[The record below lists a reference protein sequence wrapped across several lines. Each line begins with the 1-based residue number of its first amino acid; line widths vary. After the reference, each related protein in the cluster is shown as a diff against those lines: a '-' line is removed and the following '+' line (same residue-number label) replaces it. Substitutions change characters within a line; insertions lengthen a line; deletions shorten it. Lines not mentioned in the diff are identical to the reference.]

1 MVGPMPETFLWQL
14 FWEKNWKPATDQNE
28 IRFKAAD
35 FLLEE
40 QTSGN
45 LFLNSLSPQL
55 EPSLVTKL
63 VAFTGEIFEAPS
75 TVDGS
80 TNPG

>member
-1 MVGPMPETFLWQL
+1 MENQKINNGRANARNFFVAAVLVK
-14 FWEKNWKPATDQNE
+14 KNWKPATDQNE

-45 LFLNSLSPQL
+45 LFLNSL
-55 EPSLVTKL
+55 KYM
-63 VAFTGEIFEAPS
+63 
-75 TVDGS
+75 
-80 TNPG
+80 